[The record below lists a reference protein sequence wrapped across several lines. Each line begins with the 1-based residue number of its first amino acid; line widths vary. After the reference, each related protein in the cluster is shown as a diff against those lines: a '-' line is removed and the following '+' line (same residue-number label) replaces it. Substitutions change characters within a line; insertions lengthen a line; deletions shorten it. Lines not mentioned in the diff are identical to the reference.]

1 MKAYQ
6 THFDVA
12 MAFFIRNK
20 MLGLTITLNTLS
32 WAGLIMRDQ
41 YTKTQRIIVRVY
53 GWLVFLYLF
62 VAATYVQ
69 IADLIDI
76 WGDLDLMAETSLLL
90 FMELA
95 VISKILTLIFKYD
108 KIMEIINGTED
119 ILCSENRLEG
129 QKIIASIDK
138 ETTRFFQYYTSSVI
152 FTTFFWFLGEHSS
165 TFFIRAKYPFNELK
179 SPGYEF
185 ALIHQCMMMVFTGYF
200 EFNINIFFASVVA
213 GCRCRLKLVALS
225 LRNICI
231 NIPVNKKNL
240 ITPEEEKLITE
251 RLHCA
256 ISQHKY
262 ALDAAEDVKHCLSK
276 VLLVQLT
283 VSIVIICTTA
293 YQMAVNKSTDTIQKL
308 SMAGYLLGAS
318 FEVFLFCFQGQSLS
332 NASEDIADAV
342 YECPW
347 YTLTQPLKRTL
358 LIIMMRAQSPAILT
372 AGGFVTLDITEY
384 MAIMKASYSFFTV
397 LQQVSE

>member
-129 QKIIASIDK
+129 QKIIA
-138 ETTRFFQYYTSSVI
+138 R
-152 FTTFFWFLGEHSS
+152 FLGEHSS

-262 ALDAAEDVKHCLSK
+262 ALDAAEDVKHCLSE